1 MDDTG
6 RLPRLVD
13 ALHLMLVTYRD
24 DKLAAARTWLA
35 DSGYGEEQQFLDV
48 VQAAVNA
55 VPRVRGKKGLTVE
68 EAILLEDAVVGLFGD
83 EITLPVEAEEQVA
96 AAQMT
101 LEG

>member
-1 MDDTG
+1 
-6 RLPRLVD
+6 
-13 ALHLMLVTYRD
+13 MLVTYRD

-35 DSGYGEEQQFLDV
+35 DSGYGEEQRFLDV

-68 EAILLEDAVVGLFGD
+68 EAVLLEDAVVGLFGD
-83 EITLPVEAEEQVA
+83 EITIPMEAEERSE